1 MQATDIS
8 AQEREIRL
16 GDRVINARFDHNMM
30 RQAEMYYQQTTMRRL
45 GFYGIV
51 DQAIARTYSG
61 LGAIAY
67 GASAAAAMAEEKK
80 PLSMQAFDRMFDYEA
95 LRAAASD
102 MIFGTLELLP
112 KPKKS
117 GAENGEKN
125 AESQT

>member
-16 GDRVINARFDHNMM
+16 GDRVIRARFDHNMM
-30 RQAEMYYQQTTMRRL
+30 RQAEMYYQATTLRRL
-45 GFYGIV
+45 GYYGIV

-67 GASAAAAMAEEKK
+67 GAAAAAAMAEEKK
-80 PLSMQAFDRMFDYEA
+80 PLSMQAFDRMFDYET

-102 MIFGTLELLP
+102 VTFGALELLP

-117 GAENGEKN
+117 GKEKQAKN
-125 AESQT
+125 AEGQT

>member
-30 RQAEMYYQQTTMRRL
+30 RQAEMYYQQTTLRRL

-61 LGAIAY
+61 LGAIIY
-67 GASAAAAMAEEKK
+67 GATAAAAMAKEKK
-80 PLSMQAFDRMFDYEA
+80 PLSMQAFDRMFDYET

-102 MIFGTLELLP
+102 AIFGALELLP

-117 GAENGEKN
+117 AGNEKN

>member
-30 RQAEMYYQQTTMRRL
+30 RQAEMYYQTTTLRRL
-45 GFYGIV
+45 GYYGIV

-67 GASAAAAMAEEKK
+67 GAAAAAAMAEEKR

-95 LRAAASD
+95 LHASGWD
-102 MIFGTLELLP
+102 LVNGALELLP
-112 KPKKS
+112 KPKK
-117 GAENGEKN
+117 GAGNKKN
-125 AESQT
+125 ADGQT